1 MKFFNKYILSIII
14 LLIIQQTVM
23 AQSDRTPYLIKS
35 AFRGLQYE
43 IKAGFGLGGV
53 TPIPL
58 PAEIRAIESYNPTM
72 LIAIEGNATKWF
84 TPRWGAEVG
93 IRLENKGMKT
103 DAKVKNY
110 NMEMTAADGG
120 YMKGAWTGYVTT
132 TVRNSYVTF
141 PVLATFKVSPR
152 WILKAGAY
160 FSYMADGEFSGS
172 AYDGYIRNGDP
183 TGEKVNV
190 TEATYDFSDDLR
202 SFAWG
207 AQLSGSW
214 RAFKHLNVFADLTW
228 GLNDIFKSD
237 FTVIQFNMYP
247 IYLNLGFGYAF

>member
-1 MKFFNKYILSIII
+1 M
-14 LLIIQQTVM
+14 LIIQQTVM